1 MSPSLQDVL
10 PMGIEPLKQAVSVSD
25 DPQQAQS
32 LQAQQTQPTPLVRYQ
47 SSQDT
52 LEYPLPPVRVGR
64 KFKACRTCRK
74 HKLKCERSSNS
85 ACQRCLD
92 NGTQCIFD
100 AVSSRRRETT
110 TKRDDAFP
118 NGTTTSENR
127 EPLTPSHA
135 ASRSNPRATTSSSA
149 DLQPPAAANVQAY
162 NGLPTTSMAGTSMRE
177 SPGERSAIYQLT
189 PTTQHSELTS
199 KDLRAPVSAMHNM
212 SHPGDSTRD
221 LSKTPT
227 DTYYSFEQQK
237 PAPRLGLF
245 FGQNVRH
252 DDIIV
257 RGLID
262 QKHARQLFNS
272 FMMNTTNFLPI
283 FDPILDS
290 FEMLRTRE
298 PFCFAVILFLA
309 SCVEG
314 SPSSFACVQ
323 DVKDLMAGSLFHYPA
338 SLGKVQAMI
347 LLVAYAESTWYAL
360 GHALQMALDLSLDKT
375 LSHEQMPDQMTHFS
389 HSENQRQVIRRA
401 RVWLA
406 LCFIEREIAMGMAK
420 TSRTPQVSSR
430 DLAHLTCQSHVHPPN
445 MRLASLVEAV
455 QIRDEFLRAITLATD
470 LDSSGLQRMQ
480 SINTRFDEWFQH
492 WDALHKDCGYDSSSF
507 QRTSLQGQRSY
518 AIMFLGCATIGRVT
532 GNQPL
537 STAMSSNAVLME
549 VVKYVLSIA
558 MGQLRRVVQ
567 SESYKWHLRWA
578 TNYTIMSLAFAEMC
592 KHQDETDK
600 QEVSVLVMAVAEI
613 LTDYHDPF
621 FHRLIHTRLAQHS
634 GTSPVESGIQE
645 HDQDGT
651 VDLDENRAAAGP
663 QALDVMRDDMMA
675 GYTAMDL
682 EGPNISGTLDQ
693 FLETADWMTNPSS
706 VMVFDVGRWQNNEG
720 IVERNENG

>member
-1 MSPSLQDVL
+1 MSPSLHDVL
-10 PMGIEPLKQAVSVSD
+10 PMGIDPLQQAVSGSD
-25 DPQQAQS
+25 DPPHTQS
-32 LQAQQTQPTPLVRYQ
+32 LQAQQTQPTPLLRYQ
-47 SSQDT
+47 SSQNT

-74 HKLKCERSSNS
+74 HKLKCERSSS
-85 ACQRCLD
+85 GVCQRCLD

-100 AVSSRRRETT
+100 AVGSRRRETI

-118 NGTTTSENR
+118 NETTTSENR
-127 EPLTPSHA
+127 EPVTPSHA
-135 ASRSNPRATTSSSA
+135 ASRFDLPPTAASSA
-149 DLQPPAAANVQAY
+149 DLQRPTGNIQAY
-162 NGLPTTSMAGTSMRE
+162 SGLPTAPVAGTSMRE

-212 SHPGDSTRD
+212 SHPGDSTQD
-221 LSKTPT
+221 LSRTPT
-227 DTYYSFEQQK
+227 DTYYSFEQKK

-262 QKHARQLFNS
+262 QKHARQLFSS

-283 FDPILDS
+283 FDPIIDS

-309 SCVEG
+309 SCIEG

-360 GHALQMALDLSLDKT
+360 GHALQMALDLGLDKT
-375 LSHEQMPDQMTHFS
+375 LSHEQMPDQISHFS
-389 HSENQRQVIRRA
+389 HSENQRQIIRRA

-406 LCFIEREIAMGMAK
+406 LCFIEREIAMGIAK
-420 TSRTPQVSSR
+420 TSRMPQVSSR

-455 QIRDEFLRAITLATD
+455 QIRDEFLHAITSATD
-470 LDSSGLQRMQ
+470 LESSGLQRMQ
-480 SINTRFDEWFQH
+480 SIDTRFDEWFQH
-492 WDALHKDCGYDSSSF
+492 WDALHKDCGYDLSSF

-518 AIMFLGCATIGRVT
+518 ATMFLGCATIGRVT
-532 GNQPL
+532 GNQRL
-537 STAMSSNAVLME
+537 STAMSSNTALME
-549 VVKYVLSIA
+549 VVKFILSIA

-567 SESYKWHLRWA
+567 SESYQWHLRWA
-578 TNYTIMSLAFAEMC
+578 TNYTVMSLAFAG
-592 KHQDETDK
+592 K
-600 QEVSVLVMAVAEI
+600 
-613 LTDYHDPF
+613 
-621 FHRLIHTRLAQHS
+621 
-634 GTSPVESGIQE
+634 PVGY
-645 HDQDGT
+645 
-651 VDLDENRAAAGP
+651 
-663 QALDVMRDDMMA
+663 MRDEPLL
-675 GYTAMDL
+675 TA
-682 EGPNISGTLDQ
+682 
-693 FLETADWMTNPSS
+693 PSPFS
-706 VMVFDVGRWQNNEG
+706 C
-720 IVERNENG
+720 

>member
-10 PMGIEPLKQAVSVSD
+10 PMGIEPLKQAVSGSD

-85 ACQRCLD
+85 ACQR
-92 NGTQCIFD
+92 
-100 AVSSRRRETT
+100 RETT

-135 ASRSNPRATTSSSA
+135 ASRSNPPATTCSSA
-149 DLQPPAAANVQAY
+149 DLQQPAANVQAY

-212 SHPGDSTRD
+212 SHPSDSTRD

-470 LDSSGLQRMQ
+470 L
-480 SINTRFDEWFQH
+480 E
-492 WDALHKDCGYDSSSF
+492 
-507 QRTSLQGQRSY
+507 
-518 AIMFLGCATIGRVT
+518 
-532 GNQPL
+532 
-537 STAMSSNAVLME
+537 
-549 VVKYVLSIA
+549 A

-621 FHRLIHTRLAQHS
+621 FHRLIHTRLVQHS
-634 GTSPVESGIQE
+634 GTSPVESGIQG

-663 QALDVMRDDMMA
+663 QALDVMRGDMMA

-706 VMVFDVGRWQNNEG
+706 VMVFDIGRWQNNEG
-720 IVERNENG
+720 IVERNENE